1 MNQEKFQ
8 IDNKDKEGKQ
18 PGEKS
23 LDSSLLKAYKDVY
36 GKDPEGLEE
45 WEIAKRI
52 LEVLDNPNW
61 VSEDLAKECIY
72 KIVHEV
78 KCPDDEKKIKIV
90 LEAEHRAKNIFP
102 ELKNIDEV
110 HMDQIEYAYNK
121 WKEGKK

>member
-1 MNQEKFQ
+1 MDQEKFQ
-8 IDNKDKEGKQ
+8 IDNKDKERKQ
-18 PGEKS
+18 SSEKTLDLS
-23 LDSSLLKAYKDVY
+23 LIEAYKKVH

-45 WEIAKRI
+45 WEMAKGI

-72 KIVHEV
+72 KIVHVV
-78 KCPDDEKKIKIV
+78 KYPDDEERTKIV
-90 LEAEHRAKNIFP
+90 LGAEYRAKNIFP
-102 ELKNIDEV
+102 ELKNINEV